1 MKKNEL
7 FDDVIEL
14 SDKMH
19 ELKLSDMN
27 NGNLVL
33 APYLQIE
40 FYKYK
45 ILDDLSKN
53 PNINSFDDLNWWI
66 EI

>member
-7 FDDVIEL
+7 LDEVREL

-19 ELKLSDMN
+19 ELKSSDIS

-33 APYLQIE
+33 APYLSIE
-40 FYKYK
+40 FYKHE